1 MTQVAKKEGF
11 YTTCLLGRFP
21 GDWMW
26 IMRLDLQEEIRR
38 GNLDAQAH
46 HVGGMCDWLCLPRTE
61 GMGRIS
67 SGAPATSYPCEP
79 QCGKQGYS

>member
-26 IMRLDLQEEIRR
+26 IMRLDLQ
-38 GNLDAQAH
+38 
-46 HVGGMCDWLCLPRTE
+46 
-61 GMGRIS
+61 
-67 SGAPATSYPCEP
+67 
-79 QCGKQGYS
+79 